1 MSRQLTHEEIRAVVD
16 VVDAPHLIPN
26 EPNEVDRTFGL
37 PVGLHTAFFGLF
49 FAYLGIMGLG
59 FAHPE
64 MILPMAIFVIFTA
77 GFYVVPMAWAV
88 MNPAKSSKAM
98 SMSQLM
104 ARGIETHTGLALGK
118 DAVAQVLVLPVLILG
133 WGIAV
138 VSIAALV

>member
-1 MSRQLTHEEIRAVVD
+1 MSRQMTHEEIRAVVD

-26 EPNEVDRTFGL
+26 KPAEVDRTFGL

-49 FAYLGIMGLG
+49 FAYLGVMGLG

-88 MNPAKSSKAM
+88 MNPEKSAKAM
-98 SMSQLM
+98 SMRELM
-104 ARGIETHTGLALGK
+104 VRGIETHTGLALGK
-118 DAVAQVLVLPVLILG
+118 DAVAQVLILPVLILG